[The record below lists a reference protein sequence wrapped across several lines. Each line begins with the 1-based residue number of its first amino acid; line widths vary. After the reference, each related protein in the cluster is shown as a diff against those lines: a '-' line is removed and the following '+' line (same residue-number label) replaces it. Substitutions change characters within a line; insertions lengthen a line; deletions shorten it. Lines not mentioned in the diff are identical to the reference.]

1 MTPLPPL
8 SALRALAEAATPGPW
23 KDESEARSGNWCRVF
38 SGEKYGAGQTI
49 AQWTMPADARYI
61 AAFSPST
68 TLALLACAAVAA
80 LPVLAYVRGERD
92 WRDWQRGRD
101 LMRSQP

>member
-1 MTPLPPL
+1 MTRRLL
-8 SALRALAEAATPGPW
+8 ALT
-23 KDESEARSGNWCRVF
+23 
-38 SGEKYGAGQTI
+38 
-49 AQWTMPADARYI
+49 
-61 AAFSPST
+61 
-68 TLALLACAAVAA
+68 LLACAVVAA